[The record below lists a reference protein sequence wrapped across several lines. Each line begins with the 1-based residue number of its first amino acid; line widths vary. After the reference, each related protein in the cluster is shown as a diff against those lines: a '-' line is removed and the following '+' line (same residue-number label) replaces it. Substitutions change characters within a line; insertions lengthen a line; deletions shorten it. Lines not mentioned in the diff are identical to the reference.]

1 MDEFR
6 ILLEHLAS
14 VTMPYF
20 ITGDLNIGLRVDRL
34 GDPPTVLAINLLGT
48 FGASC
53 AIINV

>member
-20 ITGDLNIGLRVDRL
+20 ITGDLNIRVDRL